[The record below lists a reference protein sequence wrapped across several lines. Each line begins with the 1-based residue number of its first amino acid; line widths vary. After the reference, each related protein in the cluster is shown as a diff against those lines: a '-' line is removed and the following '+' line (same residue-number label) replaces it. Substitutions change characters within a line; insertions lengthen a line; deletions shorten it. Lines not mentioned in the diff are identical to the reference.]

1 MLSLMLGLDL
11 LRPLWRQQ
19 SKLTRIVLLGPISM
33 SLPEISIGFS
43 GANPTPFSENT
54 NTPIVERLFVIL
66 FWRYLSCHRYP
77 SFYFYAGQ
85 VGKKKKSAHL
95 FVIQPFIILFSC
107 YRLSLPFLSVFLF
120 SCDAAWIRW
129 FWVFVGFKNGARW
142 GCIFFWSPLLVW
154 DYCGHFCRVNYSH
167 GISPTCVVWPR
178 G

>member
-85 VGKKKKSAHL
+85 VGKKKKSLLIFSSFNLSSSSFH
-95 FVIQPFIILFSC
+95 VIGYPYLSFPFFFS
-107 YRLSLPFLSVFLF
+107 LVMLL
-120 SCDAAWIRW
+120 
-129 FWVFVGFKNGARW
+129 GFGGF
-142 GCIFFWSPLLVW
+142 GCLLVLKMAL
-154 DYCGHFCRVNYSH
+154 DGVAYFFGVLF
-167 GISPTCVVWPR
+167 
-178 G
+178 